1 MAVVYP
7 NDTPIEYMNI
17 KQLRRIARLNQ
28 IPYTALT
35 TKAQL
40 IALIQAE

>member
-1 MAVVYP
+1 MATTYP
-7 NDTPIEYMNI
+7 KDTPITYMNL
-17 KQLRRIARLNQ
+17 KQLRRIARTNQ

-40 IALIQAE
+40 IALINA